1 MEVPHRWVMTKKSMA
16 QTVTIGGHRLRVTN
30 LDKVIYPEAAT
41 TKAQVLDYYVAIAD
55 VLLPHTRD
63 RPATRKRWVDGV
75 GTADEPGVV
84 FFQKN
89 LDDSAPSWVK
99 RRPLEHKHRTN
110 EYPLVNNAA
119 TLAWFA
125 QISALEIHVPQWRFG
140 RNGAVRNP
148 DRLVLDL
155 DPGEDVG
162 LLECAEVARWA
173 RAILKD
179 VGLEAVPV
187 TSGSK
192 GIHLYAPLDGSLTS
206 DQASAFAKE
215 LAQALEAQHPDLVVS
230 TMERALR
237 GGKVF
242 IDWGQNNASKTT
254 VARAVLA
261 ARPPAALRRGAANVA
276 GARVERPEAPRVHRG
291 AHADEAPQRPA
302 RRARGAARRPSRTHG
317 GADRGLRAPRVGR
330 RLTCAVPQLGCA
342 PGLGFVHTC
351 HVRSF
356 VYDVADLYKAEITIP
371 IAFSVVASNPV
382 DVEAETR
389 HAVRDAV
396 QDGAIL
402 PRCARDI
409 KRLLMPDD
417 PETLELEESNVVRL
431 WDGGNR
437 SVVGGTSYGDD
448 QW

>member
-1 MEVPHRWVMTKKSMA
+1 MEVPHRWVMTKKSVA

-99 RRPLEHKHRTN
+99 RRPLEHKHHTN

-254 VARAVLA
+254 VAPYSLRGRPRPFVAVPRTWRELASKDLRHLEYTEVLTRMKRRKDPLVALA
-261 ARPPAALRRGAANVA
+261 ALPGDRLEPT
-276 GARVERPEAPRVHRG
+276 
-291 AHADEAPQRPA
+291 
-302 RRARGAARRPSRTHG
+302 AARIAGFEPPVS
-317 GADRGLRAPRVGR
+317 GAD
-330 RLTCAVPQLGCA
+330 
-342 PGLGFVHTC
+342 
-351 HVRSF
+351 
-356 VYDVADLYKAEITIP
+356 
-371 IAFSVVASNPV
+371 
-382 DVEAETR
+382 
-389 HAVRDAV
+389 
-396 QDGAIL
+396 
-402 PRCARDI
+402 
-409 KRLLMPDD
+409 
-417 PETLELEESNVVRL
+417 
-431 WDGGNR
+431 
-437 SVVGGTSYGDD
+437 
-448 QW
+448 